1 MLTCPIPDGPS
12 WECRKTRFSEI
23 SQHAMRLMPDIT
35 VFTKEWRHLE
45 CHNNDRL
52 CTYEADRSKCKSCQQ
67 RDIYYSGN
75 FDAEEYNCLHIQEQ
89 KLERQSTDAM
99 GRLEGL
105 SQQCDELQEALQQSL
120 NSVQAVRLV
129 QELICKAEKDR
140 RTDAGGN
147 SRDGE

>member
-23 SQHAMRLMPDIT
+23 SQHAMRLMPDII

-45 CHNNDRL
+45 CHNKDRL
-52 CTYEADRSKCKSCQQ
+52 CTYEADRSKC
-67 RDIYYSGN
+67 RP
-75 FDAEEYNCLHIQEQ
+75 EYNCLRIQEQ

-99 GRLEGL
+99 GRLEDL

-129 QELICKAEKDR
+129 QELIRKAEKDR
-140 RTDAGGN
+140 RTDADGN